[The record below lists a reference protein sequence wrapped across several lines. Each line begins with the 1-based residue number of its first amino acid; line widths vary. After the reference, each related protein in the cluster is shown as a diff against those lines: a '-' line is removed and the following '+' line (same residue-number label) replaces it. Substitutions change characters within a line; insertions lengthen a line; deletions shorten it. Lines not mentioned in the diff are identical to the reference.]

1 MCYISIF
8 SQEMPGVTKE
18 IETRISHVS
27 VSYLYEAESD
37 ISLSR
42 DFTVRLSTRIVMDH
56 TECDFM

>member
-1 MCYISIF
+1 M
-8 SQEMPGVTKE
+8 TKE